1 MLTTMMA
8 LMLAI
13 VPRHRPHS
21 AQSYSV
27 LDSVLD
33 EWLALLYLFLLTV
46 GYRWK
51 KAIRPI
57 PLRDIR

>member
-33 EWLALLYLFLLTV
+33 DGFAIDFLLTV